1 MSLVVLESTHFELT
15 FKLVKDEEQT
25 QTEEQSNFGHT
36 KLNRK
41 NGTYNGGIG
50 P

>member
-1 MSLVVLESTHFELT
+1 MILVVLESPNFELT
-15 FKLVKDEEQT
+15 FKLVKDAEQT
-25 QTEEQSNFGHT
+25 QTEEQGYFGHT

-41 NGTYNGGIG
+41 NGTNNGGIG